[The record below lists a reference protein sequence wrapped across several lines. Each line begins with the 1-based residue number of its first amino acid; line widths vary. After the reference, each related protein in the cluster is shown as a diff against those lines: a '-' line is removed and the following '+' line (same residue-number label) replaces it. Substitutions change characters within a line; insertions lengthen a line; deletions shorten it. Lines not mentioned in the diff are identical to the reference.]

1 MAAQA
6 VNHILL
12 FLDILYYHNRKV
24 QMTFIEFKKT
34 LLDAEI
40 TLPKFCRL
48 IKVSDKNIQSYKKKE
63 AVPNTIAVIA
73 VCFAKFHSQGIDYRP
88 FIEALNLKKQTKSGG
103 FKKKQKKTIEL
114 PNKGTSNKENPE
126 KES

>member
-1 MAAQA
+1 
-6 VNHILL
+6 
-12 FLDILYYHNRKV
+12 
-24 QMTFIEFKKT
+24 MTFIEFKKT
-34 LLDAEI
+34 LLDAEV